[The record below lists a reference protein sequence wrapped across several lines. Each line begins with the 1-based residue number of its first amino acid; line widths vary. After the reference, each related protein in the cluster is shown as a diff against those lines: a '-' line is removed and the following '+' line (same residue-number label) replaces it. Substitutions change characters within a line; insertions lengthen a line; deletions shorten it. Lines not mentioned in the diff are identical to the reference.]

1 MKEERSEAV
10 IFAEWILENAYQTM
24 LEDELMWEFDDVL
37 YSTRD
42 LYIEFIND
50 QR

>member
-24 LEDELMWEFDDVL
+24 LEDEIAWDYNDVA
-37 YSTRD
+37 YSSRD